1 MRLIIFI
8 IFLQNVLAGCSQN
21 ISKMSDAA
29 LANAAYHYSG
39 PASLSLIT
47 MVKNGSGTGAH
58 TSVMINASQ
67 RIIFDPAGTVR
78 HARLPEKG
86 DVLFGVTPA
95 IEDFYVRAHA
105 RKTHHVVIQT
115 LEVPP
120 NVAEL
125 ALQKALAHGAVY
137 AAQCSLRTSRFLA
150 SLPGFDHLPVVWFP
164 NRLKDAF
171 GRLEGVTEVTLHEYD
186 EADKAKALRAY
197 TP

>member
-29 LANAAYHYSG
+29 LANAAYHHSG

-78 HARLPEKG
+78 HARLP
-86 DVLFGVTPA
+86 
-95 IEDFYVRAHA
+95 
-105 RKTHHVVIQT
+105 
-115 LEVPP
+115 
-120 NVAEL
+120 
-125 ALQKALAHGAVY
+125 
-137 AAQCSLRTSRFLA
+137 
-150 SLPGFDHLPVVWFP
+150 
-164 NRLKDAF
+164 
-171 GRLEGVTEVTLHEYD
+171 
-186 EADKAKALRAY
+186 
-197 TP
+197 